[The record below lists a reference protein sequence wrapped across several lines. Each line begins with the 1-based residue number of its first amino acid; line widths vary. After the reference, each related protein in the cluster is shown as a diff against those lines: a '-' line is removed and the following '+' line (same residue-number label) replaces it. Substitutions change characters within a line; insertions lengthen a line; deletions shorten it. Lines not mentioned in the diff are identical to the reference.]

1 MVKQSGWDID
11 LVFGEKYEK
20 AIKDIF
26 ENKGK
31 IEIKTER
38 DKWKTTGNIVIE
50 VEHNG
55 LNSGLTTTQAD
66 WWLHNLT
73 LDGDIV
79 MAFLIPVKQLKRMV
93 IKALTSEKA
102 ILTKGGDD
110 NKATIVLLPINYL
123 TEVIYEKDTN
133 E

>member
-1 MVKQSGWDID
+1 MDNNLKWDID
-11 LVFGEKYEK
+11 LHFGKHYEK
-20 AIKDIF
+20 LIKEIF
-26 ENKGK
+26 EGKGK
-31 IEIKTER
+31 IEVKTER
-38 DKWKTTGNIVIE
+38 DKWKTTGNIAIE
-50 VEHNG
+50 VRCNG
-55 LNSGLTTTQAD
+55 RDSGLTATKAD

>member
-26 ENKGK
+26 EGKGK

-55 LNSGLTTTQAD
+55 LNSGLTITQAD

-93 IKALTSEKA
+93 IKALTNEKA

-123 TEVIYEKDTN
+123 TEVIYDEN
-133 E
+133 G